1 MHPARAVGLRLPGS
15 SYRIPKKRTVD
26 ERGDTRNSVVPYGLM
41 TSTRSWTVGAGWMA
55 LGAGSALAGYLAQ
68 RAGLPAGW
76 LVGPMVVALV
86 VALLWEKHPTVP
98 RWGRIASLAVVGG
111 VLASAFRPSVLP
123 LISRHWLPVALVVC
137 GTLVLSLGAGL
148 LLSALVRLDRKTA
161 ALGTLPGAASG
172 MLAMSEPLGADAR
185 LVALMQYT
193 RVVVVVIAAT
203 LVGRFGLVAETE
215 SMPASGQGLQ
225 PSPGSAELL
234 IQNDVMTYVLTVL
247 VAGLGAWAGT
257 RFRLPA
263 GALLGPL
270 ILGILLEE
278 LGVMHLAWPQGVPQA
293 AYLVLGLWV
302 GLLFDG
308 DSIKRAGK
316 LLPIVLLSAIGLV
329 VACTALGW
337 ALSTLTGIDPI
348 TAYLAT
354 TPGGID
360 SVAIVALGSGADA
373 PLVLAIQT
381 LRLLAVIAAGSFL
394 GWLWS

>member
-1 MHPARAVGLRLPGS
+1 
-15 SYRIPKKRTVD
+15 
-26 ERGDTRNSVVPYGLM
+26 M
-41 TSTRSWTVGAGWMA
+41 TSTRSWKTAAGWLA
-55 LGAGSALAGYLAQ
+55 LGVGSALAGYLAQ

-76 LVGPMVVALV
+76 LVGPMLVALV

-111 VLASAFRPSVLP
+111 VLASAFRPSVVP
-123 LISRHWLPVALVVC
+123 LISRHWLPVALVIC
-137 GTLVLSLGAGL
+137 STLVLSLGVGL
-148 LLSALVRLDRKTA
+148 LLPVLVRLDRKTA

-172 MLAMSEPLGADAR
+172 MLAMSDPLGADAR

-193 RVVVVVIAAT
+193 RVVVVVVAAT
-203 LVGRFGLVAETE
+203 LVGRFGLVSGTE
-215 SMPASGQGLQ
+215 SMPIAGPQTV
-225 PSPGSAELL
+225 PGSTDLL
-234 IQNDVMTYVLTVL
+234 VQNNVATYALTAL

-257 RFRLPA
+257 KFRLPA
-263 GALLGPL
+263 GAVLGPL

-308 DSIKRAGK
+308 DSIKRAGR
-316 LLPIVLLSAIGLV
+316 LLPVVLLSAIGLV
-329 VACTALGW
+329 VACAALGW

-373 PLVLAIQT
+373 PLVLAIQM

>member
-1 MHPARAVGLRLPGS
+1 
-15 SYRIPKKRTVD
+15 
-26 ERGDTRNSVVPYGLM
+26 M
-41 TSTRSWTVGAGWMA
+41 TSTRSWRISVFGWLA

-68 RAGLPAGW
+68 QAGLPAGW
-76 LVGPMVVALV
+76 LVGPMLVALV

-111 VLASAFRPSVLP
+111 VLASAFRPSVVP
-123 LISRHWLPVALVVC
+123 LLSRHLLPVILVIC
-137 GTLVLSLGAGL
+137 GTLVLSLGTGL
-148 LLSALVRLDRKTA
+148 LLAALVRLDRKTA

-172 MLAMSEPLGADAR
+172 MLAMSDPLGADPR

-193 RVVVVVIAAT
+193 RVVVVVVAAT
-203 LVGRFGLVAETE
+203 LVGRFGLAAGTE
-215 SMPASGQGLQ
+215 SMPGQGLQ
-225 PSPGSAELL
+225 PAPGNTDLL
-234 IQNDVMTYVLTVL
+234 IHNIAVTYVLTAL

-308 DSIKRAGK
+308 DSIKRAGR
-316 LLPIVLLSAIGLV
+316 LLPVVLLSAIGLV
-329 VACTALGW
+329 VACTGLGW
-337 ALSTLTGIDPI
+337 ALSAVTGIDPI

-373 PLVLAIQT
+373 PLVLAIQM
-381 LRLLAVIAAGSFL
+381 LRLLAVIVAGSFL

>member
-1 MHPARAVGLRLPGS
+1 
-15 SYRIPKKRTVD
+15 
-26 ERGDTRNSVVPYGLM
+26 M
-41 TSTRSWTVGAGWMA
+41 TNTRSRRAGVAGWLG

-76 LVGPMVVALV
+76 LVGPMLVALV

-98 RWGRIASLAVVGG
+98 RWGRIASLGVVGG
-111 VLASAFRPSVLP
+111 VLASTFRPSVVP
-123 LISRHWLPVALVVC
+123 LISRHLLPVVLVIG
-137 GTLVLSLGAGL
+137 GTLILSLGVGL
-148 LLSALVRLDRKTA
+148 LLPALVRLDRKTA

-172 MLAMSEPLGADAR
+172 MLAMSDPLGADAR

-193 RVVVVVIAAT
+193 RVVVVVVAAT
-203 LVGRFGLVAETE
+203 LVGRVGLAHGTGSSPAAVQGPPTF
-215 SMPASGQGLQ
+215 PAST
-225 PSPGSAELL
+225 ELL
-234 IQNDVMTYVLTVL
+234 VQNDVATYALTVL

-257 RFRLPA
+257 RVRLPA

-278 LGVMHLAWPQGVPQA
+278 LGVMHLAWPQGLPQA

-308 DSIKRAGK
+308 DSIKRAGR
-316 LLPIVLLSAIGLV
+316 LLPVVLLSAIGLV
-329 VACTALGW
+329 VACAALGW
-337 ALSTLTGIDPI
+337 ALSAVTGIDPT

-360 SVAIVALGSGADA
+360 SVAIVALGTGADA
-373 PLVLAIQT
+373 PLVLAIQM
-381 LRLLAVIAAGSFL
+381 LRLLAVIAAGSFF